1 MGYDFLYGRH
11 LCCIYCGKG
20 GNWLMEI
27 LKILI
32 SFVFDLFQKEFY
44 LFGFALS
51 FWQIFVFVL
60 LVEFFVMLVFGSF
73 SK

>member
-1 MGYDFLYGRH
+1 
-11 LCCIYCGKG
+11 
-20 GNWLMEI
+20 MEI
-27 LKILI
+27 LRILI

-51 FWQIFVFVL
+51 FWQIFVFVV
-60 LVEFFVMLVFGSF
+60 LVELFVMLVFGSF